1 MRCWTGS
8 VTDRTG
14 VEYRQPMTARIGW
27 LRVLV
32 GLVLGAAPRV
42 LLQASTGEQPSGSM
56 LLLARTVGIRD
67 VVIGGGTLS
76 AARSG
81 SSRDMRRWV
90 AVGLTSDIL
99 DAVVGGASARLIG
112 KRGAVIST
120 GVTLPVI
127 AAGIRALAQLESAPP
142 GGVPSGASPR

>member
-1 MRCWTGS
+1 
-8 VTDRTG
+8 
-14 VEYRQPMTARIGW
+14 MTARIGW

-42 LLQASTGEQPSGSM
+42 LLQASTGEPPSGSM

-99 DAVVGGASARLIG
+99 DAVVGGASARVIG
-112 KRGAVIST
+112 KRGAVIAT

-127 AAGIRALAQLESAPP
+127 AAGFRALAQLESAPASSA
-142 GGVPSGASPR
+142 PSGANPR